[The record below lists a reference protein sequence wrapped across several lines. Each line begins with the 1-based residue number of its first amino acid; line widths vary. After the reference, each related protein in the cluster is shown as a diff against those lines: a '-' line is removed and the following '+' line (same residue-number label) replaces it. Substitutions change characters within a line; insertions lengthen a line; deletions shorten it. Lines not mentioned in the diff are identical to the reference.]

1 MNTLFFLSALLFGWL
16 TYNCYYPIYRR
27 PRLATL
33 SFLAGW
39 LTGEL
44 ALHHIL
50 FQATLVFLF
59 IWSGSVEGFS
69 GAIAFAIYVI
79 SWIALTHFYLTGY
92 RAKGAVNQSLTD
104 ALGQHYIDQISEHDK
119 TNLVDSPDYRKIKRP
134 HKNIDPQVEV
144 IKNLRF
150 GHHGQKLDL
159 YRHRPSQTSN
169 NSDSDTE
176 AALPV
181 LLQIHGGAWTE
192 RMGSKNEQA
201 IPLMNHMALQ
211 NWICVSIN
219 YRLSPTA
226 TFPEHIIDCKEGLA
240 WVKAHIHEYGGDP
253 DFIVVTGG
261 SAGGHLSSLVALTPN
276 DPNFQ
281 PGFEDIDTSVQGA
294 VPFYGVYDFTN
305 KYDMQNNH
313 GLMTLLE
320 KSVLKKRQD
329 QDPEAY
335 EAASPLFRISH
346 AAPPFLI
353 IHGDKDTLVPVA
365 EARMFAK
372 TLGEVSDNPVA
383 YAEIEGGQ
391 HAFDMF
397 PSVRSEYVKLGVA
410 RFLVFL
416 HTQHK
421 KKGATNQSLT
431 SVTSSAPPQTQ
442 G

>member
-1 MNTLFFLSALLFGWL
+1 MHTLFFLSALLFGWL
-16 TYNCYYPIYRR
+16 TLNCYYPIYRQ
-27 PRLATL
+27 PRLATF
-33 SFLAGW
+33 SFLVGW

-44 ALHHIL
+44 ALHNIVL
-50 FQATLVFLF
+50 QAALVCLF
-59 IWSGSVEGFS
+59 IWSGSVTGFT
-69 GAIAFAIYVI
+69 GAIAFAIYI
-79 SWIALTHFYLTGY
+79 CSWVALTYFYLTGY
-92 RAKGAVNQSLTD
+92 RAKGAVNRSLTD
-104 ALGQHYIDQISEHDK
+104 ALGEHYLDQISALDK
-119 TNLVDSPDYRKIKRP
+119 ASLVDTPDYSQIKRP
-134 HKNIDPQVEV
+134 RKNIDSQVEV
-144 IKNLRF
+144 IKNLHF
-150 GHHGQKLDL
+150 GHHGQKLDI

-240 WVKAHIHEYGGDP
+240 WVKSHIQEYGGDP

-329 QDPEAY
+329 QDPETY
-335 EAASPLFRISH
+335 EAASPLFRISP
-346 AAPPFLI
+346 AAPPFFI

-397 PSVRSEYVKLGVA
+397 ASVRSEYVKLGVA
-410 RFLVFL
+410 KFLVYL
-416 HTQHK
+416 HAQHK
-421 KKGATNQSLT
+421 TKA
-431 SVTSSAPPQTQ
+431 
-442 G
+442 

>member
-1 MNTLFFLSALLFGWL
+1 MNTMFFLSALLFGWL
-16 TYNCYYPIYRR
+16 TYNCYYPIYRQ
-27 PRLATL
+27 PRLATF
-33 SFLAGW
+33 SFLVGW

-44 ALHHIL
+44 ALHNIVL
-50 FQATLVFLF
+50 QAALVCLF
-59 IWSGSVEGFS
+59 IWSGSVAGFS
-69 GAIAFAIYVI
+69 GAIAFAIYVC
-79 SWIALTHFYLTGY
+79 SWVALTYFYLTGY
-92 RAKGAVNQSLTD
+92 RAKGAVHQSLTD
-104 ALGQHYIDQISEHDK
+104 ALGEHYLDQISALDK
-119 TNLVDSPDYRKIKRP
+119 SNLVDKPDYSQIKRP
-134 HKNIDPQVEV
+134 RKNIDSRVEV
-144 IKNLRF
+144 IKNLHF
-150 GHHGQKLDL
+150 GHHGQKLDI
-159 YRHRPSQTSN
+159 YRHRLSQTSD
-169 NSDSDTE
+169 NSHSNAE

-192 RMGSKNEQA
+192 KMGSKNEQA
-201 IPLMNHMALQ
+201 IPLMNHMALKH
-211 NWICVSIN
+211 WVCVSID

-240 WVKAHIHEYGGDP
+240 WVKSHIHEYGGDP

-329 QDPEAY
+329 QDPETY
-335 EAASPLFRISH
+335 EAASPLFRISP
-346 AAPPFLI
+346 AAPPFFI

-372 TLGEVSDNPVA
+372 TLEEVSDNPVA

-397 PSVRSEYVKLGVA
+397 ASVRSEYVKLGVA
-410 RFLVFL
+410 KFLVYL
-416 HTQHK
+416 HAQHK
-421 KKGATNQSLT
+421 TKAATNQSMAT
-431 SVTSSAPPQTQ
+431 VTSSAPPQTQ

>member
-1 MNTLFFLSALLFGWL
+1 
-16 TYNCYYPIYRR
+16 
-27 PRLATL
+27 
-33 SFLAGW
+33 
-39 LTGEL
+39 
-44 ALHHIL
+44 
-50 FQATLVFLF
+50 
-59 IWSGSVEGFS
+59 
-69 GAIAFAIYVI
+69 
-79 SWIALTHFYLTGY
+79 
-92 RAKGAVNQSLTD
+92 
-104 ALGQHYIDQISEHDK
+104 
-119 TNLVDSPDYRKIKRP
+119 
-134 HKNIDPQVEV
+134 
-144 IKNLRF
+144 
-150 GHHGQKLDL
+150 
-159 YRHRPSQTSN
+159 
-169 NSDSDTE
+169 
-176 AALPV
+176 
-181 LLQIHGGAWTE
+181 
-192 RMGSKNEQA
+192 MGSKNEQA
-201 IPLMNHMALQ
+201 IPLMNHMALKH
-211 NWICVSIN
+211 WVCVSID

-240 WVKAHIHEYGGDP
+240 WVKSHIHEYGGDP

-305 KYDMQNNH
+305 KHGMQNNR

-397 PSVRSEYVKLGVA
+397 ASVRSEYVKLGVA
-410 RFLVFL
+410 KILGLSCIHSTKR
-416 HTQHK
+416 
-421 KKGATNQSLT
+421 KGRRIKAWR

>member
-1 MNTLFFLSALLFGWL
+1 MHTLFFLSALLFGWL
-16 TYNCYYPIYRR
+16 TLNCYYPIYRQ
-27 PRLATL
+27 PRLATF
-33 SFLAGW
+33 SFLVGW

-44 ALHHIL
+44 ALHNIVL
-50 FQATLVFLF
+50 QAALVCLF
-59 IWSGSVEGFS
+59 IWSGSVTGFT
-69 GAIAFAIYVI
+69 GAIAFAIYI
-79 SWIALTHFYLTGY
+79 CSWVALTYFYLTGY
-92 RAKGAVNQSLTD
+92 RAKGAVNRSLTD
-104 ALGQHYIDQISEHDK
+104 ALGEHYLDQISALDK
-119 TNLVDSPDYRKIKRP
+119 ASLVDTPDYSQIKRP
-134 HKNIDPQVEV
+134 RKNIDSQVEV
-144 IKNLRF
+144 IKNLHF
-150 GHHGQKLDL
+150 GHHGQKLDI

-329 QDPEAY
+329 QDPETY
-335 EAASPLFRISH
+335 EAASPLFRISP
-346 AAPPFLI
+346 AAPPFFI

-372 TLGEVSDNPVA
+372 TLAEVSDNPVA

-397 PSVRSEYVKLGVA
+397 ASVRSEYVKLGVA
-410 RFLVFL
+410 KFLVYL
-416 HTQHK
+416 HAQHK
-421 KKGATNQSLT
+421 TKA
-431 SVTSSAPPQTQ
+431 
-442 G
+442 

>member
-1 MNTLFFLSALLFGWL
+1 MNTMFFLSALLFGWL
-16 TYNCYYPIYRR
+16 TYNCYYPIYRQ
-27 PRLATL
+27 PRLATF
-33 SFLAGW
+33 SFLVGW

-44 ALHHIL
+44 ALHNIVL
-50 FQATLVFLF
+50 QAALVCLF
-59 IWSGSVEGFS
+59 IWSGSVAGFS
-69 GAIAFAIYVI
+69 GAIAFAIYVC
-79 SWIALTHFYLTGY
+79 SWVALTYFYLTGY
-92 RAKGAVNQSLTD
+92 RAKGAVHQSLTD
-104 ALGQHYIDQISEHDK
+104 ALGEHYLDQISPLDK
-119 TNLVDSPDYRKIKRP
+119 SNLVDKPDYNQIKRP
-134 HKNIDPQVEV
+134 RKNIDSRVEV
-144 IKNLRF
+144 IKNLHF
-150 GHHGQKLDL
+150 GHHGQKLDI
-159 YRHRPSQTSN
+159 YRHRLSQTSD
-169 NSDSDTE
+169 NSHSNAE

-192 RMGSKNEQA
+192 KMGSKNEQA
-201 IPLMNHMALQ
+201 IPLMNHMALKH
-211 NWICVSIN
+211 WVCVSID

-240 WVKAHIHEYGGDP
+240 WVKSHIHEYGGDP

-305 KYDMQNNH
+305 QHSMQNNR
-313 GLMTLLE
+313 GLMTILE
-320 KSVLKKRQD
+320 ASVLKKRHNED
-329 QDPEAY
+329 RAAF

-372 TLGEVSDNPVA
+372 TLEEVSDNPVA

-397 PSVRSEYVKLGVA
+397 ASVRSEYVKLGVA
-410 RFLVFL
+410 KFLVYL
-416 HTQHK
+416 HAQHK
-421 KKGATNQSLT
+421 TKAATNQSMAT
-431 SVTSSAPPQTQ
+431 VTSSAPPQTQ

>member
-1 MNTLFFLSALLFGWL
+1 MFFLSALLFGWL
-16 TYNCYYPIYRR
+16 TYNCYYPIYRQ
-27 PRLATL
+27 PRLATF
-33 SFLAGW
+33 SFLVGW

-44 ALHHIL
+44 ALHNIVL
-50 FQATLVFLF
+50 QAALVCLF
-59 IWSGSVEGFS
+59 IWSGSVAGFS
-69 GAIAFAIYVI
+69 GAIAFAIYVC
-79 SWIALTHFYLTGY
+79 SWVALTYFYLTGY
-92 RAKGAVNQSLTD
+92 RAKGAVHQSLTD
-104 ALGQHYIDQISEHDK
+104 ALGEHYLDQISALDK
-119 TNLVDSPDYRKIKRP
+119 SNLVDKPDYSQIKRP
-134 HKNIDPQVEV
+134 RKNIDPRVEV
-144 IKNLRF
+144 IKNLHF
-150 GHHGQKLDL
+150 GHHGQKLDI
-159 YRHRPSQTSN
+159 YRHRLSQTSD
-169 NSDSDTE
+169 NSHSNAE

-192 RMGSKNEQA
+192 KMGSKNEQA
-201 IPLMNHMALQ
+201 IPLMNHMALKH
-211 NWICVSIN
+211 WVCVSID

-240 WVKAHIHEYGGDP
+240 WVKSHIHEYGGDP

-329 QDPEAY
+329 QDPETY
-335 EAASPLFRISH
+335 EAASPLFRISP
-346 AAPPFLI
+346 AAPPFFI

-372 TLGEVSDNPVA
+372 TLAEVSDNPVA

-397 PSVRSEYVKLGVA
+397 ASVRSEYVKLGVA
-410 RFLVFL
+410 KFLVYL
-416 HTQHK
+416 HAQHK
-421 KKGATNQSLT
+421 TKA
-431 SVTSSAPPQTQ
+431 
-442 G
+442 

>member
-50 FQATLVFLF
+50 LQAALVFLF

-79 SWIALTHFYLTGY
+79 SWITLTHFYLSGY
-92 RAKGAVNQSLTD
+92 RAKGVVNKALTD
-104 ALGQHYIDQISEHDK
+104 ALGQHYINHRAEFDK
-119 TNLVDSPDYRKIKRP
+119 ANLGDSPDYSKIKRP
-134 HKNIDPQVEV
+134 HKNIDSQVEV

-159 YRHRPSQTSN
+159 YRHKLPTTSGIGHQ
-169 NSDSDTE
+169 DDE
-176 AALPV
+176 AVLPV
-181 LLQIHGGAWTE
+181 LFQIHGGAWTE
-192 RMGSKNEQA
+192 KMGSKNEQA

-211 NWICVSIN
+211 HWVCVSID

-226 TFPEHIIDCKEGLA
+226 TFPAHIIDCKEGIA
-240 WVKAHIHEYGGDP
+240 WVKTHIRKYGGDP

-305 KYDMQNNH
+305 IYNLQYNH
-313 GLMTLLE
+313 GLMRLLE
-320 KSVLKKRQD
+320 KSVLKRRQD
-329 QDPEAY
+329 EDREAY
-335 EAASPLFRISH
+335 EAASPLFRISP
-346 AAPPFLI
+346 AAPPFFI
-353 IHGDKDTLVPVA
+353 IHGDKDSLVPVA
-365 EARMFAK
+365 EGRMFARALK
-372 TLGEVSDNPVA
+372 EISDNPVA

-397 PSVRSEYVKLGVA
+397 PSIRSEYVKLGVA
-410 RFLVFL
+410 KFLAFL
-416 HTQHK
+416 HTQHNMK
-421 KKGATNQSLT
+421 AATPQSLT
-431 SVTSSAPPQTQ
+431 AVTSSAPPQTQ
-442 G
+442 D

>member
-16 TYNCYYPIYRR
+16 TYNCYYPIYRQ
-27 PRLATL
+27 PRLATF
-33 SFLAGW
+33 SFLVGW

-44 ALHHIL
+44 ALHNIVL
-50 FQATLVFLF
+50 QAALVCLF
-59 IWSGSVEGFS
+59 IWSGSVAGFS
-69 GAIAFAIYVI
+69 GAIAFAIYVC
-79 SWIALTHFYLTGY
+79 SWVALTYFYLTGY
-92 RAKGAVNQSLTD
+92 RAKGAVHQSLTD
-104 ALGQHYIDQISEHDK
+104 ALGEHYLDQISPLDK
-119 TNLVDSPDYRKIKRP
+119 SNLVDKPDYNQIKRP
-134 HKNIDPQVEV
+134 RKNIDSRVEV
-144 IKNLRF
+144 IKNLHF
-150 GHHGQKLDL
+150 GHHGQKLDI
-159 YRHRPSQTSN
+159 YRHRLSQTSD
-169 NSDSDTE
+169 NSHSNAE

-192 RMGSKNEQA
+192 KMGSKNEQA
-201 IPLMNHMALQ
+201 IPLMNHMALKH
-211 NWICVSIN
+211 WVCVSID

-240 WVKAHIHEYGGDP
+240 WVKSHIHEYGGDP

-329 QDPEAY
+329 QDPETY
-335 EAASPLFRISH
+335 EAASPLFRISP
-346 AAPPFLI
+346 AAPPFFI

-372 TLGEVSDNPVA
+372 TLAEVSDNPVA

-397 PSVRSEYVKLGVA
+397 ASVRSEYVKLGVA
-410 RFLVFL
+410 KFLVYL
-416 HTQHK
+416 HAQHK
-421 KKGATNQSLT
+421 TKA
-431 SVTSSAPPQTQ
+431 
-442 G
+442 

>member
-1 MNTLFFLSALLFGWL
+1 MHTLFFLSALLFGWL
-16 TYNCYYPIYRR
+16 TLNCYYPIYRQ
-27 PRLATL
+27 PRLATF
-33 SFLAGW
+33 SFLVGW

-44 ALHHIL
+44 ALHNIVL
-50 FQATLVFLF
+50 QAALVCLF
-59 IWSGSVEGFS
+59 IWSGSVTGFT
-69 GAIAFAIYVI
+69 GAIAFAIYI
-79 SWIALTHFYLTGY
+79 CSWVALTYFYLTGY
-92 RAKGAVNQSLTD
+92 RAKGAVNRSLTD
-104 ALGQHYIDQISEHDK
+104 ALGEHYLDQISALDK
-119 TNLVDSPDYRKIKRP
+119 ASLVDTPDYSQIKRP
-134 HKNIDPQVEV
+134 RKNIDSQVEV
-144 IKNLRF
+144 IKNLHF
-150 GHHGQKLDL
+150 GHHGQKLDI

-365 EARMFAK
+365 EARMFAQ
-372 TLGEVSDNPVA
+372 TLEEISDNPVA

-397 PSVRSEYVKLGVA
+397 ASVRSEYVKFGVSK
-410 RFLVFL
+410 FLVYL

-421 KKGATNQSLT
+421 TKPATDQSMAP
-431 SVTSSAPPQTQ
+431 VTSSAPPQT
-442 G
+442 

>member
-1 MNTLFFLSALLFGWL
+1 MHTLFFLSALLFGWL
-16 TYNCYYPIYRR
+16 TFNCYSPIYRQ
-27 PRLATL
+27 PRLATF
-33 SFLAGW
+33 SFLVGW

-44 ALHHIL
+44 ALHSIVL
-50 FQATLVFLF
+50 QAALVCLF
-59 IWSGSVEGFS
+59 IWSGSVTGFT
-69 GAIAFAIYVI
+69 GAIAFAIYI
-79 SWIALTHFYLTGY
+79 CSWVALTYFYLTGY
-92 RAKGAVNQSLTD
+92 RAKGAVNRSLTD
-104 ALGQHYIDQISEHDK
+104 ALGEHYLDQISALDK
-119 TNLVDSPDYRKIKRP
+119 ASLVDTPDFSQIKRP
-134 HKNIDPQVEV
+134 RKNIDPQVEV
-144 IKNLRF
+144 IKNLNF
-150 GHHGQKLDL
+150 GHHGQKLDI

-169 NSDSDTE
+169 NSDSNTE

-201 IPLMNHMALQ
+201 IPLMNHMALKH
-211 NWICVSIN
+211 WVCVSID
-219 YRLSPTA
+219 YRLSPIA

-240 WVKAHIHEYGGDP
+240 WVKSHIHEYGGDP

-281 PGFEDIDTSVQGA
+281 PGFEDVDTSVQGA

-305 KYDMQNNH
+305 QHGMQNNR

-329 QDPEAY
+329 QEPETY
-335 EAASPLFRISH
+335 EAASPLFRISP
-346 AAPPFLI
+346 AAPPFFI
-353 IHGDKDTLVPVA
+353 IHGDKDTLVPVD

-397 PSVRSEYVKLGVA
+397 ASVRSEYVKFGVA
-410 RFLVFL
+410 KFLVYL

-421 KKGATNQSLT
+421 TKTATDQSMAT
-431 SVTSSAPPQTQ
+431 ITSSAPPQT
-442 G
+442 

>member
-1 MNTLFFLSALLFGWL
+1 
-16 TYNCYYPIYRR
+16 
-27 PRLATL
+27 
-33 SFLAGW
+33 
-39 LTGEL
+39 
-44 ALHHIL
+44 
-50 FQATLVFLF
+50 
-59 IWSGSVEGFS
+59 
-69 GAIAFAIYVI
+69 
-79 SWIALTHFYLTGY
+79 
-92 RAKGAVNQSLTD
+92 
-104 ALGQHYIDQISEHDK
+104 
-119 TNLVDSPDYRKIKRP
+119 
-134 HKNIDPQVEV
+134 
-144 IKNLRF
+144 
-150 GHHGQKLDL
+150 
-159 YRHRPSQTSN
+159 
-169 NSDSDTE
+169 
-176 AALPV
+176 
-181 LLQIHGGAWTE
+181 
-192 RMGSKNEQA
+192 
-201 IPLMNHMALQ
+201 MALQ

-240 WVKAHIHEYGGDP
+240 WVKSHIQEYGGDP

-329 QDPEAY
+329 QDPETY
-335 EAASPLFRISH
+335 EAASPLFRISP
-346 AAPPFLI
+346 AAPPFFI

-397 PSVRSEYVKLGVA
+397 ASVRSEYVKLGVA
-410 RFLVFL
+410 KFLVYL
-416 HTQHK
+416 HAQHK
-421 KKGATNQSLT
+421 TKA
-431 SVTSSAPPQTQ
+431 
-442 G
+442 

>member
-16 TYNCYYPIYRR
+16 TYNCYYPIYRQ
-27 PRLATL
+27 PRLATF
-33 SFLAGW
+33 SFLVGW

-44 ALHHIL
+44 ALHNIVL
-50 FQATLVFLF
+50 QAALVCLF
-59 IWSGSVEGFS
+59 IWSGSVAGFS
-69 GAIAFAIYVI
+69 GAIAFAIYVC
-79 SWIALTHFYLTGY
+79 SWVALTYFYLTGY
-92 RAKGAVNQSLTD
+92 RAKGAVHQSLTD
-104 ALGQHYIDQISEHDK
+104 ALGEHYLDQISPLDK
-119 TNLVDSPDYRKIKRP
+119 SNLVDKPDYNQIKRP
-134 HKNIDPQVEV
+134 RKNIDSRVEV
-144 IKNLRF
+144 IKNLHF
-150 GHHGQKLDL
+150 GHHGQKLDI
-159 YRHRPSQTSN
+159 YRHRLSQTSD
-169 NSDSDTE
+169 NSHSNAE

-192 RMGSKNEQA
+192 KMGSKNEQA
-201 IPLMNHMALQ
+201 IPLMNHMALKH
-211 NWICVSIN
+211 WVCVSID

-240 WVKAHIHEYGGDP
+240 WVKSHIHEYGGDP

-329 QDPEAY
+329 QDPETY
-335 EAASPLFRISH
+335 EAASPLFRISP
-346 AAPPFLI
+346 AAPPFFI

-372 TLGEVSDNPVA
+372 TLEEVSDNPVA

-397 PSVRSEYVKLGVA
+397 ASVRSEYVKLGVA
-410 RFLVFL
+410 KFLVYL
-416 HTQHK
+416 HAQHK
-421 KKGATNQSLT
+421 TKAATNQSMAT
-431 SVTSSAPPQTQ
+431 VTSSAPPQTQ

>member
-16 TYNCYYPIYRR
+16 TYNCYYPIYRQ
-27 PRLATL
+27 PRLATF
-33 SFLAGW
+33 SFLVGW

-44 ALHHIL
+44 ALHNIVL
-50 FQATLVFLF
+50 QAALVCLF
-59 IWSGSVEGFS
+59 IWSGSVAGFS
-69 GAIAFAIYVI
+69 GAIAFAIYVC
-79 SWIALTHFYLTGY
+79 SWVALTYFYLTGY
-92 RAKGAVNQSLTD
+92 RAKGAVHQSLTD
-104 ALGQHYIDQISEHDK
+104 ALGEHYLDQISPLDK
-119 TNLVDSPDYRKIKRP
+119 SNLVDKPDYNQIKRP
-134 HKNIDPQVEV
+134 RKNIDSRVEV
-144 IKNLRF
+144 IKNLHF
-150 GHHGQKLDL
+150 GHHGQKLDI
-159 YRHRPSQTSN
+159 YRHRLSQTSD
-169 NSDSDTE
+169 NSHSNAE

-192 RMGSKNEQA
+192 KMGSKNEQA
-201 IPLMNHMALQ
+201 IPLMNHMALKH
-211 NWICVSIN
+211 WVCVSID

-240 WVKAHIHEYGGDP
+240 WVKSHIHEYGGDP

-329 QDPEAY
+329 QDPETY
-335 EAASPLFRISH
+335 EAASPLFRISP
-346 AAPPFLI
+346 AAPPFFI

-372 TLGEVSDNPVA
+372 TLEEVSDNPVA

-397 PSVRSEYVKLGVA
+397 ASVRSEYVKLGVA
-410 RFLVFL
+410 KFLVYL
-416 HTQHK
+416 HAQHK
-421 KKGATNQSLT
+421 TKA
-431 SVTSSAPPQTQ
+431 
-442 G
+442 

>member
-1 MNTLFFLSALLFGWL
+1 MHTLFFLSALLFGWL
-16 TYNCYYPIYRR
+16 TFNCYSPIYRQ
-27 PRLATL
+27 PRLATF
-33 SFLAGW
+33 SFLVGW

-44 ALHHIL
+44 ALHSIAL
-50 FQATLVFLF
+50 QAALVCLF
-59 IWSGSVEGFS
+59 IWSGSVTGFT
-69 GAIAFAIYVI
+69 GAIAFAIYI
-79 SWIALTHFYLTGY
+79 CSWVALTYFYLTGY
-92 RAKGAVNQSLTD
+92 RAKGAVNRSLTD
-104 ALGQHYIDQISEHDK
+104 ALGEHYLDQISALDK
-119 TNLVDSPDYRKIKRP
+119 ASLVDTPDFSQIKRP
-134 HKNIDPQVEV
+134 RKNIDPQVEV
-144 IKNLRF
+144 IKNLHF
-150 GHHGQKLDL
+150 GHHGQKLDI

-169 NSDSDTE
+169 NSDSNTE

-201 IPLMNHMALQ
+201 IPLMNHMALKH
-211 NWICVSIN
+211 WVCVSID

-240 WVKAHIHEYGGDP
+240 WVKSHIHEYGGDP

-281 PGFEDIDTSVQGA
+281 PGFEDVDTSVQGA

-305 KYDMQNNH
+305 QHGMQNNR

-329 QDPEAY
+329 QDPETY
-335 EAASPLFRISH
+335 EAASPLFRISP
-346 AAPPFLI
+346 AAPPFFI
-353 IHGDKDTLVPVA
+353 IHGDKDTLVPVD

-397 PSVRSEYVKLGVA
+397 ASVRSEYVKFGVA
-410 RFLVFL
+410 KFLVYL

-421 KKGATNQSLT
+421 TKTATDQSMAT
-431 SVTSSAPPQTQ
+431 VTSSAPPQTLD
-442 G
+442 